1 MKTATKSVEQIKE
14 WSWKEISFIV
24 VAVATL
30 FPVVEPPVALFIGLV
45 FSFTLGNPFKK
56 ATKHLTHWLLQ
67 ASVVGLGFGMN
78 IHEAMAVG
86 KTGFMLTAS
95 SITLTL
101 SLGLLIGY
109 LLRTNKKTSL
119 LISSGTAIC
128 GGSAIAA
135 MTPVI
140 DADEDETSI
149 ALSTVFVLNAVAL
162 FVFPVVGHL
171 LNMSQEQF
179 GTWAAIAIHDTSSVV
194 GAAQKYGDKAL
205 HIATTIKLERALW
218 IIPLSLVAALFY
230 KKGGKKV
237 AIPYFI
243 FLYVVAMLIN
253 SYFPAISTIS
263 SSVVFLSKRG
273 LTLTLFLIGAGLSRS
288 TLKNIGLR
296 PFLQG
301 IILWILI
308 SCVSLLVIMNL

>member
-1 MKTATKSVEQIKE
+1 MEEKNNWIIKAV
-14 WSWKEISFIV
+14 FIV

-30 FPVVEPPVALFIGLV
+30 FPFVEPPVALFLGLLI
-45 FSFTLGNPFKK
+45 SFTLGNPYKK
-56 ATKHLTHWLLQ
+56 PTKIMTKWLLQ

-78 IHEAMAVG
+78 FQEAMVVG
-86 KTGFMLTAS
+86 KTGIVLTAS
-95 SITLTL
+95 SIILTLTF
-101 SLGLLIGY
+101 GLLIGY
-109 LLRTNKKTSL
+109 FLHVQKKTSL

-135 MTPVI
+135 MTSVI
-140 DADEDETSI
+140 QADEDETSI

-171 LNMSQEQF
+171 LNMSQDQF

-194 GAAQKYGDKAL
+194 GAAQKYGDRAL

-218 IIPLSLVAALFY
+218 IIPLSLVTALFY
-230 KKGGKKV
+230 KKGKRKI

-243 FLYVVAMLIN
+243 FLYVVAMLVN
-253 SYFPAISTIS
+253 TYLPFVQPISAPI
-263 SSVVFLSKRG
+263 VFIAKRG
-273 LTLTLFLIGAGLSRS
+273 LTLTLFLIGAGLSRA
-288 TLKNIGLR
+288 TLRNIGFK

-301 IILWILI
+301 ILLWILI
-308 SCVSLLVIMNL
+308 SCVSLVVIENL